1 MKPAVL
7 KTVRLERASGVRI
20 PPPPPGR
27 SHIII
32 TKHEPPPDLA
42 VGLSYCLELAAD
54 SSCSER
60 TRPLKIDTLVLMSS
74 SKTIVRTAGVWLLFL
89 LVYASVALLLHR
101 GNHALTTFGDLA
113 QCIVPLIANAGL
125 LLNAGTPHWRKNLFW
140 MLIAMGCT
148 LWLIGQFQW
157 TYYEVYL
164 HKPLPDNDPA
174 DIVFFLRGI
183 PIMAALT
190 LRPHLH
196 RGEFRIRFGYLDF
209 ALLLGW
215 WVFLYVFIVLPW
227 MYAVPSLGEYN
238 YNYILL
244 HNAQNMLIVGG
255 FGYLCLKASGAWRLV
270 YANLFGASAM
280 YMLSSLTINVA
291 LEFGLYY
298 TGSLYDLPLVSSFLW
313 FAFAGLLAHQ
323 RRAALEGPVG
333 TPSAVESERSSEES
347 IVPARLAMAA
357 VISLPLFAIYTLRFA
372 HEGPAVRDFR
382 LMAVLVA
389 SIALALLVFV
399 RVYLADADRARLL
412 AQSERSIEN
421 LQRLQAQIVQSEKLV
436 SLGQLAAGAA
446 HEINN
451 PLTAILGFSDL
462 LADDPALPE
471 KSRGVAA
478 KIRDQARR
486 TKTLV
491 GNLLS
496 FARQVPTERT
506 LLDINTVVTNA
517 VQLRTLDLRS
527 GSVRMELR
535 LESVLPGVRGDGNQL
550 MQVFFNIISNAVD
563 AMDAAQG
570 GVLTIKTIRDR
581 SYVVVL
587 FLDTGP
593 GLKEPHRVFDPFYTT
608 KPVGKG
614 TGLGLSICFGIVQEH
629 GGRILCY
636 NRQEGGAAFRVE
648 LPAVLA
654 ALPPKDLQLA
664 GSAANPQKPS

>member
-1 MKPAVL
+1 
-7 KTVRLERASGVRI
+7 
-20 PPPPPGR
+20 
-27 SHIII
+27 
-32 TKHEPPPDLA
+32 
-42 VGLSYCLELAAD
+42 
-54 SSCSER
+54 
-60 TRPLKIDTLVLMSS
+60 MSP
-74 SKTIVRTAGVWLLFL
+74 SKTIVRIAIVWLLFL
-89 LVYASVALLLHR
+89 AVYAATSLLLPR
-101 GNHALTTFGDLA
+101 GNHGLIAFGDLS
-113 QCIVPLIANAGL
+113 QCIVPLLANAGL
-125 LLNAGTPHWRKNLFW
+125 LLNAGTPHWRRNLFW
-140 MLIAMGCT
+140 MLLAMGCT
-148 LWLIGQFQW
+148 LWMIGQFDW
-157 TYYEVYL
+157 TYYEIYL
-164 HKPLPDNDPA
+164 HRTMPDNDPA

-183 PIMAALT
+183 PMMAALT
-190 LRPHLH
+190 LRPHLQ
-196 RGEFRIRFGYLDF
+196 RGELRLRFGYLDF
-209 ALLLGW
+209 ALLLTW
-215 WVFLYVFIVLPW
+215 WLFLYVFIVLPW

-238 YNYILL
+238 NNYIFL
-244 HNAQNMLIVGG
+244 HNIENMIVVGG
-255 FGYLCLKASGAWRLV
+255 FGYLWLRSSGAWRVV

-291 LEFGLYY
+291 LEFNRYY
-298 TGSLYDLPLVSSFLW
+298 TGSLYDLPLISSFLW
-313 FAFAGLLAHQ
+313 FALAGVVAYQ
-323 RRAALEGPVG
+323 KRAALEA
-333 TPSAVESERSSEES
+333 PSENGSDGESDTSRGES
-347 IVPARLAMAA
+347 VVPARFAMAA

-372 HEGPAVRDFR
+372 HLNPAVRDFR
-382 LMAVLVA
+382 VMTVLIA
-389 SIALALLVFV
+389 SLPLSLLIFL
-399 RVYLADADRARLL
+399 RTYLADADRTRLL
-412 AQSERSIEN
+412 SHSERSVEN

-471 KSRGVAA
+471 KSRTTAS

-517 VQLRTLDLRS
+517 VQLRTLDLRT
-527 GSVRMELR
+527 GTVRIELQ

-550 MQVFFNIISNAVD
+550 MQVFFNMISNAVD
-563 AMDAAQG
+563 AMEAAQG
-570 GVLTIKTIRDR
+570 GVLTIKTLRDR
-581 SYVVVL
+581 AYVVVL

-629 GGRILCY
+629 AGRIHCY

-654 ALPPKDLQLA
+654 ALPTKELQLA
-664 GSAANPQKPS
+664 TTVPNPQKPS